1 VSFFDAAYEGT
12 PPWDIGRPQGA
23 LTRLAEQGAI
33 VGSVLDLGCGTGE
46 GALYL
51 AERGHDVLGIDAAAV
66 AIERAR
72 AKARDRG
79 IDAEFLAWDA
89 LRVGE
94 LGRTFDTAI
103 DIGLFHTFQDE
114 ERPIFAESLH
124 AALAPGGPYF
134 LLCWSERN
142 EWGYGPRRVTQQ
154 EIRGSFVIGWTV
166 DSIEEENFETNVAA
180 WRIHAW
186 LARIVRS

>member
-12 PPWDIGRPQGA
+12 PPWDIGRPQAA
-23 LTRLAEQGAI
+23 LIRLADQGEI

-46 GALYL
+46 GTLYL
-51 AERGHDVLGIDAAAV
+51 AERGHDVLGIDAAAA
-66 AIERAR
+66 AIDRAR

-79 IDAEFLAWDA
+79 IGAEFLVWDA

-94 LGRTFDTAI
+94 LGRSFGTAI

-114 ERPIFAESLH
+114 ERPIFAASVH
-124 AALAPGGPYF
+124 AALEPGGRYF

-142 EWGYGPRRVTQQ
+142 EWGYGPRRVTQK
-154 EIRGSFVIGWTV
+154 EIRDSFEAGWTLG
-166 DSIEEENFETNVAA
+166 SIEEEIFETNVPA
-180 WRIHAW
+180 WRVHAW
-186 LARIVRS
+186 LARIFRS